1 MDFERETMSEWIKR
15 LIGLKK
21 PTTKKPKSSTE
32 ASVENPSEKPR
43 RRKEK
48 ITKSEKDLATERNEP
63 YIKILNIDLDET
75 NIGNGSFELDW
86 NDKFVANLVRAGYS
100 GKTDQQIV
108 DQWFQEICR
117 NIVLESY
124 EQEQADPEQRIQSS
138 KKRLDDGRTEFS

>member
-1 MDFERETMSEWIKR
+1 MSEWIKR
-15 LIGLKK
+15 LIASKK
-21 PTTKKPKSSTE
+21 PEPKKVKKTNSTEPSDPTTKKPTRKK
-32 ASVENPSEKPR
+32 EKPVIKTE
-43 RRKEK
+43 KE
-48 ITKSEKDLATERNEP
+48 LATERNEP
-63 YIKILNIDLDET
+63 YVKILNIDLDPS

-86 NDKFVANLVRAGYS
+86 NDKFIANLVRAGYV

-124 EQEQADPEQRIQSS
+124 EQEQADPEQRIQSN